1 MVDGNMTQW
10 DTGVLRAVRAA
21 ASRSYSAQRGFVEV
35 EDLQQ
40 EGYLYVLAHDRKVSE
55 WIEEGKEGMAVLQ
68 QAVYYHLHR
77 YTMQQRYLKDGTRPE
92 DYFVY
97 QQAVIAELL
106 PDVLDDNAVYGG
118 STSDLNGL
126 VKSGKSLAE
135 GGDRMA
141 MIADIKAAL
150 LRLTVDERELLL
162 RKYGPDA
169 TDDLLVQWY
178 EATLDAMNKRVLRV
192 VRKVAKHLGSEPV
205 RRRKSISNAQA
216 QHITREQE

>member
-1 MVDGNMTQW
+1 MITYSGEMNPFKP
-10 DTGVLRAVRAA
+10 GVERILEDSPVQVIPMALRGLWGDSTRLVP
-21 ASRSYSAQRGFVEV
+21 YPTDPDQ
-35 EDLQQ
+35 
-40 EGYLYVLAHDRKVSE
+40 
-55 WIEEGKEGMAVLQ
+55 
-68 QAVYYHLHR
+68 
-77 YTMQQRYLKDGTRPE
+77 QQRPLPYYDASGIR
-92 DYFVY
+92 
-97 QQAVIAELL
+97 L